1 MLQATHP
8 DAAALADGSAAA
20 AEARYLEVVGVGKA
34 FKGARVM
41 SGLDFR
47 VARGE
52 LVSLLGPS
60 GCGKTT
66 LLRIIAGLTP
76 ADAEAKAPKKA
87 VNYQYEPKDGKRCE
101 VCQNWQPPDA
111 CKLIRGEISP
121 DGWCQL
127 WSAAA

>member
-1 MLQATHP
+1 MDRPKTLPRRQ
-8 DAAALADGSAAA
+8 ALAWLAAVPVGAAA
-20 AEARYLEVVGVGKA
+20 A
-34 FKGARVM
+34 
-41 SGLDFR
+41 S
-47 VARGE
+47 
-52 LVSLLGPS
+52 
-60 GCGKTT
+60 
-66 LLRIIAGLTP
+66 LTP